1 MRFIVENFGPIKMAD
16 IPIKPFTV
24 FIGSNAS
31 GKSYLAYLI
40 WCFLAV
46 EPDWNSLRDIISN
59 NLGDT
64 TKDSKE
70 LKAAEGVKRCI
81 LEIFKRFEEIW
92 GKNLEIL
99 LKDTFLV
106 DNISELISTGEDRC
120 KIVICNDDCSMKIE
134 CEISEGLEIR
144 VDNAVIKKLED
155 TLAVSATPIAENIVQ
170 VLLRFGEYSHDMIMP
185 MHSPIPEVSGLIPVV
200 FNWIFDGY
208 CPYTPV
214 TIIPDGRS
222 GLLRARDAIV
232 YTLMSAKEGVKLNAV
247 DSNFM
252 RSMETAYPEV
262 RNENIAKISN
272 FIEKRLNIKYTIQRK
287 PPRYIIKF
295 RNIEMPLQKAPSG
308 YRELAPIIYA
318 IRHILDEGQILIVEE
333 PEAHLH
339 PDAQIIVTRALASLS
354 EYNDVIITTHSI
366 TVLDEISNLIR
377 LNRLSKE
384 EKAKF
389 GYEEWEG
396 LDFENISI
404 YLFTG
409 DGYVKPLE
417 IFEDGLAESELDRV
431 ILEIAN
437 LHAQVEEAF
446 DEHTRKLQAQ
456 K

>member
-16 IPIKPFTV
+16 VPIKPFTV

-40 WCFLAV
+40 WSFLAV
-46 EPDWNSLRDIISN
+46 EPDWNLLRDIISS
-59 NLGDT
+59 NLGDI
-64 TKDSKE
+64 TKGPKE
-70 LKAAEGVKRCI
+70 LKTTEGVKRCI
-81 LEIFKRFEEIW
+81 LEVFERFEEIW
-92 GKNLEIL
+92 GKNLETL

-106 DNISELISTGEDRC
+106 DNISELISTGEDCC
-120 KIVICNDDCSMKIE
+120 KIVICSDDCSMKIE
-134 CEISEGLEIR
+134 CEISDELKVN
-144 VDNAVIKKLED
+144 VDDAVIKKLED
-155 TLAVSATPIAENIVQ
+155 TLAVSATLIAENITHL
-170 VLLRFGEYSHDMIMP
+170 LLRFEEYSYDIIIP
-185 MHSPIPEVSGLIPVV
+185 IHSPIPEVSGLIPVV

-262 RNENIAKISN
+262 RNKKIAKISN
-272 FIEKRLNIKYTIQRK
+272 FIEERLNVEYTIQRK
-287 PPRYIIKF
+287 PPRYII
-295 RNIEMPLQKAPSG
+295 RLRDIEMPLQKAPSG

-339 PDAQIIVTRALASLS
+339 PDAQVIVTRALAGLS
-354 EYNDVIITTHSI
+354 EYTDVIITTHSI

-377 LNRLSKE
+377 LSKLSKE

-396 LDFENISI
+396 LNSNDISI
-404 YLFTG
+404 YLFTS
-409 DGYVKPLE
+409 DGYVEPIE
-417 IFEDGLAESELDRV
+417 VFEDGLAESELDRV

-456 K
+456 E